1 MTMFFQFR
9 PIPSLQIIFIA
20 LNGLASIHAKPVR
33 YTSEMDSCQT
43 GCPTE
48 IRIALSV
55 ELESLDPQIS
65 SSIDAIKVQSAL
77 FEGLV
82 VMDPFTGKVEASGA
96 SSWDTA
102 PDGMELIFHLCEDA
116 LWSNGEPVTAQDYV
130 YGFRR
135 LLHPS
140 LGSPYA
146 DQYVVIEGSDRYRQ
160 SLDPDALA
168 VTAIDPHTLRI
179 RLGKPT
185 PHFIDLLARPC
196 AAPLHAATVKG
207 SGDGLSR
214 NETWSTHPGFVTNGP
229 YSLAHWR
236 VNESIRLTPN
246 PLHKRPGQALRPF
259 LVFRPIESAHVQ
271 ERAFQSGAIH
281 VTSKIPS
288 ERIPVYMGQP
298 TLETQV
304 ELATFYL
311 ILNTNRAGLDSQPL
325 RQLMGNAIDRRTIT
339 DHIRMRGEQPTRSFV
354 PPFHGFPSPPPP
366 SDIENPSIP
375 DSTRRLTLIFS
386 SSETNQAIAEALQA
400 QVLENTG
407 IHINLQRVEWKS
419 YLDRRNRKD
428 FDICMATWIADY
440 PDPLAFLEMWT
451 SDAANNFA
459 GWKNPAFDQLIL
471 SSANCSDPESR
482 MQMLGDAHTLL
493 IREQPVIPLF
503 HLNRMF
509 LILPSLRPWGQSLLN
524 TIRYP
529 TLSQATTVF

>member
-9 PIPSLQIIFIA
+9 SIPSLQIILLA
-20 LNGLASIHAKPVR
+20 LCGLASIHANPAHETVQA
-33 YTSEMDSCQT
+33 DSHPT
-43 GCPTE
+43 GCPDE

-82 VMDPFTGKVEASGA
+82 VMDPLTGKVEASGA
-96 SSWDTA
+96 SSWDTT
-102 PDGMELIFHLCEDA
+102 PNGMELTFHLCENA

-130 YGFRR
+130 YGFQR

-146 DQYVVIEGSDRYRQ
+146 DQYLVIEGSDRYRQ

-179 RLGKPT
+179 RLEKPT
-185 PHFIDLLARPC
+185 PHFVDLLARPC
-196 AAPLHAATVKG
+196 AAPLHAATVTG

-214 NETWSTHPGFVTNGP
+214 NETWSTQPGFVTNGP
-229 YSLAHWR
+229 YTLAHWR

-246 PLHKRPGQALRPF
+246 PLHNKPGHELRPF

-288 ERIPVYMGQP
+288 ERIPFYMGQP
-298 TLETQV
+298 SLETQV

-311 ILNTNRAGLDSQPL
+311 ILNTSRAGLDAQPIRRL
-325 RQLMGNAIDRRTIT
+325 LGNAIDRRTIT
-339 DHIRMRGEQPTRSFV
+339 DRIRMRGEQPTHSFV
-354 PPFHGFPSPPPP
+354 PPFHGFPSPVLPAD
-366 SDIENPSIP
+366 SESPSIP
-375 DSTRRLTLIFS
+375 DTARRLTLIFS
-386 SSETNQAIAEALQA
+386 SSETNQAIAEAIQA
-400 QVLENTG
+400 QILKNTG

-471 SSANCSDPESR
+471 SSSVCPDPTSR
-482 MQMLGDAHTLL
+482 MQMLGEAHTLL
-493 IREQPVIPLF
+493 IREQPIIPLF

-509 LILPSLRPWGQSLLN
+509 LILPELRPWGQSLLN

-529 TLSQATTVF
+529 ILRQAAPE